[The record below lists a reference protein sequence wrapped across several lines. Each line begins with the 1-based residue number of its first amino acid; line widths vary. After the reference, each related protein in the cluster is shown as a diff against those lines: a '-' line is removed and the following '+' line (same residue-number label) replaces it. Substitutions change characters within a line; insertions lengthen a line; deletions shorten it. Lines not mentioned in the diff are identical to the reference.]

1 MYNAMHFEWEAA
13 KQQLK
18 MTEADF
24 PGPIWRTRSSLC
36 TSGRQ
41 FGRSTQ
47 WGEISEV
54 LERLDSTHVIKAD
67 RRFLFL
73 AGRSRIQRRDIRR
86 SCPHSHGMDRNE
98 GPQRR
103 RLDVYSLQAGKAK

>member
-1 MYNAMHFEWEAA
+1 MLSFGRITRHSYGAA
-13 KQQLK
+13 GQD
-18 MTEADF
+18 TRADQHS
-24 PGPIWRTRSSLC
+24 PSR
-36 TSGRQ
+36 RQ

-73 AGRSRIQRRDIRR
+73 AGR
-86 SCPHSHGMDRNE
+86 
-98 GPQRR
+98 
-103 RLDVYSLQAGKAK
+103 